1 MLYTILA
8 VRLRGYVRGPNA
20 KSDQHQMKVLH
31 IYNMLNV
38 LLFLFSARKLKKIG
52 QLKVPEEE
60 GSASSMPSS
69 SGSVELIQN
78 PSPNAGLTFH
88 SQFVFLSILESIE
101 PEVVNAGHDHAQPD
115 SAAAL
120 LTSLNELGERQLV
133 KVVKWAKGLPGESQ
147 EAAKMGVYRG
157 SVTGQVTV

>member
-1 MLYTILA
+1 MLGVQA
-8 VRLRGYVRGPNA
+8 PNA
-20 KSDQHQMKVLH
+20 ASGHH
-31 IYNMLNV
+31 F
-38 LLFLFSARKLKKIG
+38 LLRLLTNKHPVKGVTLSLSARKLKKIG

-60 GSASSMPSS
+60 GSVLSMASGSS
-69 SGSVELIQN
+69 SAELIQN
-78 PSPNAGLTFH
+78 QSPKPGLTFH
-88 SQFVFLSILESIE
+88 SQLVFLSILESIE

-147 EAAKMGVYRG
+147 EAEQTSVY
-157 SVTGQVTV
+157 TGKGT